1 MCIHLEHELTALTK
15 SEREEARKANS
26 FRGQT
31 MERPLQLY
39 SSNSFKDA
47 PMVSNQF
54 YKMKLLALGALLV
67 FTQGCSQ
74 KLGYIQPR
82 QGRDTGIARIF
93 TLGEIVENAT
103 LLGADGY
110 LFGTGSDGQDVR
122 NLFGYYGFSSGAYIS
137 GVSALAFD
145 PAAKTFIDGDVRNIL
160 SMVKAGNTLYVSS
173 NLGLYEIDLR
183 NITVPTVRYSLPYS
197 ARLTDPSAY
206 RFDSMVYVP
215 SLNEVWGFR
224 GNWRARFVAGALNIN
239 TLIWEQQPI
248 NTSCFSEY
256 KSSSAF
262 FQGKVFVAACNQVVV
277 YDSNRNILV
286 PANSASPD
294 PLDIIRQLKAVQ
306 VVTSGN
312 MLYVHHLAQSGN
324 GSGFGGYSNP
334 YSSIPT
340 GVYVFDSNLK
350 YVNYI
355 DIDPLSFAVSPD
367 NQIIFA
373 NEDNAD
379 VGAYRI
385 PWTNSTIR

>member
-1 MCIHLEHELTALTK
+1 
-15 SEREEARKANS
+15 
-26 FRGQT
+26 

-67 FTQGCSQ
+67 LTQGCSQ
-74 KLGYIQPR
+74 KLGYIQQQ
-82 QGRDTGIARIF
+82 QGRDTGIARLF
-93 TLGEIVENAT
+93 TLTETGENAT
-103 LLGADGY
+103 LMGADGY
-110 LFGTGSDGQDVR
+110 LFGTGSDGQDIR
-122 NLFGYYGFSSGAYIS
+122 NLFGYYSFSSGAFIS

-145 PAAKTFIDGDVRNIL
+145 PASKNFIDGDVRNVL

-183 NITVPTVRYSLPYS
+183 NLTVPTVRYSLPYS
-197 ARLTDPSAY
+197 ARLSDPSPY

-215 SLNEVWGFR
+215 STNEVWAFR
-224 GNWRARFVAGALNIN
+224 GNWRARFVAGALNAN
-239 TLIWEQQPI
+239 SLVWEQQPI
-248 NTSCFSEY
+248 TTSCYSDY
-256 KSSSAF
+256 KSSSAY

-277 YDSNRNILV
+277 YDMNRSIV
-286 PANSASPD
+286 WSSANGSPD
-294 PLDIIRQLKAVQ
+294 PLNVIRQLKAVQ

-312 MLYVHHLAQSGN
+312 MLYVHHLAQAVSGYGWGGN
-324 GSGFGGYSNP
+324 SGS
-334 YSSIPT
+334 SSYIPT
-340 GVYVFDSNLK
+340 GVYAFDSNLN

-355 DIDPLSFAVSPD
+355 DIDPVSFAVSSD

-373 NEDNAD
+373 NEDNVD